1 MAVKGL
7 NVAASFR
14 GRLYVNV
21 IVVPSTNADQ
31 FEKFCKLNKSC
42 CPLLQRSA
50 PGDTTTKPLVRDSDI
65 RTLLPFYHVLKNGHE
80 VERVTNL
87 TQFPWNDMVAFYI
100 ASISHHIEEELIAT
114 RILDASEENMK
125 TVPHYKTNIMCKEAG
140 AFGSPLVVCMFP
152 IPKRLL
158 ERTVAVTSRL
168 ETLIGTVV
176 HIGDPSVIGIKD
188 ITKPYL
194 GNAFDVDMDAVV
206 PVFWPSSLTAHAA
219 VKRAG
224 LPLTFTDNMEQL
236 IASDTTV
243 AEFIMK
249 HPPVHV
255 DTKPQVVTLK
265 DKPFTASLVSE
276 SAVLS
281 LRGLEKEIQDDIG
294 ERGIAK
300 LHIADEL
307 LRAALV
313 LSHSSFVGIHFGFP
327 CNTNDEF
334 PDETDGPLG
343 AIALGKALKALGKE
357 VTFIASYYH
366 VKLVQVLVETFLRN
380 KACVV
385 EFTPQRTHGSGG
397 VRAAAQTLLFH
408 NPTNQMSPKFDVLV
422 AIEAVGRT
430 EEGRYM
436 TMKARDLSEICK
448 VSPVDEVFIQ
458 AKKSGKIATI
468 GIGDGGNEIGMGKVH
483 QMVVDGIKN
492 GQHIATT
499 VATDYLITSGVSN
512 WGGSALVAALAILSQ
527 CPVHSPYV
535 RRGIL
540 PDTPVLTKEV
550 LNTVEMEEDILKCIV
565 GLGVCDGILQKREM
579 SVDGQPFHPVHKE
592 KLQRLLTIA
601 TLPIGITEQDAA
613 IR

>member
-1 MAVKGL
+1 MGTTNFFLCPTLVTRRKT
-7 NVAASFR
+7 SFS
-14 GRLYVNV
+14 L
-21 IVVPSTNADQ
+21 SEH
-31 FEKFCKLNKSC
+31 F
-42 CPLLQRSA
+42 
-50 PGDTTTKPLVRDSDI
+50 
-65 RTLLPFYHVLKNGHE
+65 TL
-80 VERVTNL
+80 
-87 TQFPWNDMVAFYI
+87 
-100 ASISHHIEEELIAT
+100 
-114 RILDASEENMK
+114 
-125 TVPHYKTNIMCKEAG
+125 
-140 AFGSPLVVCMFP
+140 SP
-152 IPKRLL
+152 
-158 ERTVAVTSRL
+158 T
-168 ETLIGTVV
+168 
-176 HIGDPSVIGIKD
+176 
-188 ITKPYL
+188 
-194 GNAFDVDMDAVV
+194 
-206 PVFWPSSLTAHAA
+206 
-219 VKRAG
+219 G

-458 AKKSGKIATI
+458 GSYNYKL
-468 GIGDGGNEIGMGKVH
+468 MG
-483 QMVVDGIKN
+483 
-492 GQHIATT
+492 
-499 VATDYLITSGVSN
+499 
-512 WGGSALVAALAILSQ
+512 
-527 CPVHSPYV
+527 
-535 RRGIL
+535 
-540 PDTPVLTKEV
+540 
-550 LNTVEMEEDILKCIV
+550 
-565 GLGVCDGILQKREM
+565 
-579 SVDGQPFHPVHKE
+579 SVQTNPAPRYSFM
-592 KLQRLLTIA
+592 
-601 TLPIGITEQDAA
+601 LPIAS
-613 IR
+613 

>member
-1 MAVKGL
+1 
-7 NVAASFR
+7 
-14 GRLYVNV
+14 
-21 IVVPSTNADQ
+21 
-31 FEKFCKLNKSC
+31 
-42 CPLLQRSA
+42 
-50 PGDTTTKPLVRDSDI
+50 
-65 RTLLPFYHVLKNGHE
+65 
-80 VERVTNL
+80 
-87 TQFPWNDMVAFYI
+87 
-100 ASISHHIEEELIAT
+100 
-114 RILDASEENMK
+114 
-125 TVPHYKTNIMCKEAG
+125 
-140 AFGSPLVVCMFP
+140 
-152 IPKRLL
+152 
-158 ERTVAVTSRL
+158 
-168 ETLIGTVV
+168 
-176 HIGDPSVIGIKD
+176 
-188 ITKPYL
+188 
-194 GNAFDVDMDAVV
+194 
-206 PVFWPSSLTAHAA
+206 
-219 VKRAG
+219 
-224 LPLTFTDNMEQL
+224 MEQL

-265 DKPFTASLVSE
+265 DKPFTASLISE

-408 NPTNQMSPKFDVLV
+408 NPTNQMSPKFDALV

-458 AKKSGKIATI
+458 GSYNYKL
-468 GIGDGGNEIGMGKVH
+468 MG
-483 QMVVDGIKN
+483 
-492 GQHIATT
+492 
-499 VATDYLITSGVSN
+499 S
-512 WGGSALVAALAILSQ
+512 
-527 CPVHSPYV
+527 
-535 RRGIL
+535 
-540 PDTPVLTKEV
+540 VLTSPAPRYFD
-550 LNTVEMEEDILKCIV
+550 L
-565 GLGVCDGILQKREM
+565 
-579 SVDGQPFHPVHKE
+579 SV
-592 KLQRLLTIA
+592 
-601 TLPIGITEQDAA
+601 
-613 IR
+613 